1 MITTEKLPQ
10 PKLGEIVVS
19 VCLEGY
25 SGQEIGDTLAKLFS
39 YSPRLCYQDEYNE
52 SGFKVTVSYAYL
64 ATINNFAVSQEI
76 ATSLVALGIDTD
88 AITVVGK
95 GNPRE
100 IDHENRAI
108 SNKSVRSL
116 PQ

>member
-19 VCLEGY
+19 ICLEEY
-25 SGQEIGDTLAKLFS
+25 SGREIDDILGKLTS
-39 YSPRLCYQDEYNE
+39 YSPRLCYQDEYSE
-52 SGFKVTVSYAYL
+52 YGLKVTIPYAYL
-64 ATINNFAVSQEI
+64 TTINNFAVAEEI
-76 ATSLVALGIDTD
+76 ATSLVALGIDPD

-95 GNPRE
+95 GNPLE

-108 SNKSVRSL
+108 SNK
-116 PQ
+116 